1 MIFFHFFSLAC
12 LYGNGQ
18 WDPGRPVRTFCVES
32 GGTEPFGDLAAVG
45 VHWSSRMVAGVQS
58 QPQAGSCTPA
68 AVAAVGLGY
77 VAVLIRKLD
86 EVVCLKGNRDE
97 TGKLIVSRIEQEAP
111 FLKHLRVNN

>member
-1 MIFFHFFSLAC
+1 
-12 LYGNGQ
+12 
-18 WDPGRPVRTFCVES
+18 
-32 GGTEPFGDLAAVG
+32 
-45 VHWSSRMVAGVQS
+45 MVAGVQS
-58 QPQAGSCTPA
+58 QPQASCTPA

-111 FLKHLRVNN
+111 FLKHLCVNN